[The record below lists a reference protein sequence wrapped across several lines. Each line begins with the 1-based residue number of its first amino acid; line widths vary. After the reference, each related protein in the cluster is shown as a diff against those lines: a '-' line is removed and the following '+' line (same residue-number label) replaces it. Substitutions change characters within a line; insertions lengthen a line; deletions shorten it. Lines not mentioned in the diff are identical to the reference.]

1 MKFDFIQVNKSILDY
16 SEYVKKVIL
25 LKSYLKMRLSEEVL
39 TNEFSVEKN
48 ESDSY
53 DKAELVFYNEECDL
67 EVSVNIKKR
76 SKEVFV

>member
-1 MKFDFIQVNKSILDY
+1 
-16 SEYVKKVIL
+16 
-25 LKSYLKMRLSEEVL
+25 MRLSEEVL